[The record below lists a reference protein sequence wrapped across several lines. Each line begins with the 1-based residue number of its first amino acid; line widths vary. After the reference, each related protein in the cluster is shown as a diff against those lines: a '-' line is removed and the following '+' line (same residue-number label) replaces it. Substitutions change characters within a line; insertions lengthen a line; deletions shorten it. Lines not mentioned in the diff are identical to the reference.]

1 MQVFPA
7 LALAA
12 GFALSEILASENKIK
27 WTKWFMTVGMAAI
40 ILVNALPF
48 PLDKDREKD
57 TRLIAP
63 YVKHFAGKGVKVIA
77 LREEYYGLNN
87 ALLFF
92 SDYAAQP
99 LYQDVESVAKEL
111 GAKEPVL
118 CVAHKGDFSE
128 VQKVARE
135 WYPVKYGEDLILISN
150 QKLDAADVKTW

>member
-1 MQVFPA
+1 
-7 LALAA
+7 
-12 GFALSEILASENKIK
+12 
-27 WTKWFMTVGMAAI
+27 MTVGMAAI
-40 ILVNALPF
+40 VLVNTLPF

-63 YVKHFAGKGVKVIA
+63 YVKHFAGKGAKVIA

-99 LYQDVESVAKEL
+99 LYQDVESVVKEF
-111 GAKEPVL
+111 GVKEPVL
-118 CVAHKGDFSE
+118 CVAHKGDLPE
-128 VQKVARE
+128 VQKAARE

-150 QKLDAADVKTW
+150 QRLDVSDVQTEEELCRN